1 MRAGL
6 LQYRITFLRPVLTE
20 TDYSANEPEYVPVG
34 TVWARVQHK
43 SGSLEI
49 SAEMLVNRP
58 KVVFTVRD
66 HIKVEYGMLV
76 EADGVQY
83 VILDIDS
90 TTERGVLRITTEAK
104 V

>member
-20 TDYSANEPEYVPVG
+20 TDYSANE
-34 TVWARVQHK
+34 
-43 SGSLEI
+43 
-49 SAEMLVNRP
+49 LVNKP

-66 HIKVEYGMLV
+66 HLKVEYGMLV

-90 TTERGVLRITTEAK
+90 TTERGALRITTEAK

>member
-20 TDYSANEPEYVPVG
+20 TDYSAHEPGSVPVG

-43 SGSLEI
+43 TGSLEI
-49 SAEMLVNRP
+49 SAEMLVNKP

-66 HIKVEYGMLV
+66 HLKVEYGMLI

-90 TTERGVLRITTEAK
+90 TTERGVLKITTEAK